1 MLFKDYLLYFPN
13 FPGRTYPLFPPW
25 DLMYT
30 SVKHLLINTIILF
43 YVLIVSTSPINLR
56 GLGEPEKKVKLI
68 LLKYLSNLKISC
80 ISFIFPGIN

>member
-1 MLFKDYLLYFPN
+1 
-13 FPGRTYPLFPPW
+13 
-25 DLMYT
+25 MYT